1 MSELRTM
8 NIPTLLREVAIDLCL
23 QLGVID
29 VIHLS
34 SENYDISCFLLSTGN
49 DFEETK
55 IPYGQSTLAPN
66 DNDGDGNESSKYFMY
81 HFRFN
86 QLILFN
92 FLRN

>member
-1 MSELRTM
+1 MSKLRTL
-8 NIPTLLREVAIDLCL
+8 NIPNLLREVAFDLCH

-34 SENYDISCFLLSTGN
+34 SEKYDISCFLLSSGT

-55 IPYGQSTLAPN
+55 IPYGQSNLAPN

-81 HFRFN
+81 HLRFN

-92 FLRN
+92 FLCN